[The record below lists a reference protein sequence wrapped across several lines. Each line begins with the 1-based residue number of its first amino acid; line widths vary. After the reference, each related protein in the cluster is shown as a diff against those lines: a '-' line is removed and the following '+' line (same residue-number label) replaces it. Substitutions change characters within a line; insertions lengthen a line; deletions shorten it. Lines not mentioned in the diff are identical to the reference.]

1 MQCLASHLQFGK
13 VYVLE
18 RIIEGKEFEMT
29 KIYHVSNGKAY
40 GPSEPGETLAQ
51 YKARV
56 RKAYGNLNG
65 VKFGKREDF
74 HPACF
79 W

>member
-1 MQCLASHLQFGK
+1 
-13 VYVLE
+13 
-18 RIIEGKEFEMT
+18 MT

-65 VKFGKREDF
+65 VKFGNYILDSRNMIG
-74 HPACF
+74 
-79 W
+79 